1 MQGTEV
7 QLIDYGKWNNREIKV
22 CWWKTYH
29 GDIRSVTNI
38 WRASA
43 IDKELKVLLFE
54 NNKWKIF
61 YIGALKK
68 VITTKQSQKIKI
80 QHY

>member
-38 WRASA
+38 WQASA

-54 NNKWKIF
+54 NNKWKM
-61 YIGALKK
+61 KK